1 MAGKINR
8 ITATG
13 VKGIYKDKEI
23 EVHIGSTSNDTF
35 VFVNG
40 KELPPSAMIQSIHI
54 SIVTGKPT
62 RMTIEKF
69 KGAD

>member
-13 VKGIYKDKEI
+13 VKGIYKDKVI
-23 EVHIGSTSNDTF
+23 EVHIGATGNTTR
-35 VFVNG
+35 VFVDG
-40 KELPPSAMIQSIHI
+40 KELPPEAMIQSIHI
-54 SIVTGKPT
+54 SIRCGKPKV
-62 RMTIEKF
+62 MIIEKF